1 MKLRT
6 KLLLAQLPLALALL
20 IIGALAVST
29 IGRLGE
35 NSQTILKDNYAS
47 VLAAQKMKEAIE
59 RMDSAALFKLAG
71 HWAEGA
77 GLAAKNRGLFE
88 NQLSIEEHNFTEPG
102 EPEAAG
108 RLRALWTNYQQ
119 QYDRLIVLSD
129 TTAANQ
135 FYFATLYP
143 TFQKV
148 KRGAEEILEI
158 NQDAMVRK
166 SNRVRQIAGRLSNF
180 MIVSSLA
187 AALIGVLLS
196 IMLTR
201 RLLRPL
207 AVLSQATHRLGE
219 GDLAARAQ
227 VDGHDEIAL
236 LAGEFNT
243 MAEHLEKYRR
253 SSLGELF
260 QAQQTTQAA
269 IDSLPDPVVIFDL
282 EGRLINV
289 NAASER
295 LLGLA
300 LSADSRDP
308 LSGMPR
314 ELVSALDRAKG
325 YVLSG
330 KGAFAPRSFDEA
342 VRLASSEGDRWFLLR
357 ANPLYGDEEG
367 IMGATV
373 LLQDVTRLRRFDE
386 LKTDLVSTVAH
397 ELRTPLTSLHMAIHL
412 CLDETVGGINEKQ
425 ADLLY
430 AAREDCQRLQTMVD
444 DLLDLSRIQSGRV
457 EMKRLPVSA
466 RSLIEDALN
475 LHRAAAVENGIRL
488 AIDPQ
493 TVTDETVNADPER
506 IGLVLTN
513 LITNAI
519 RHTARGGAIT
529 LRTVRQGARMR
540 FEVRD
545 TGEGIAPEYHTRV
558 FDKFFRV
565 PDSRTSGVGL
575 GLSICRE
582 VIEAHGGD
590 IGVESQ
596 PGQGSNVLVQPA
608 SQILISIMPERKR
621 AGLFAVGQRDA
632 LQHRLAHKNTV
643 AQNAIADLGTGAD
656 HATGT
661 DCRRPANDGERVDR
675 RVLADRDP
683 GVDDRRRRVGDG
695 NSFRH
700 QAAQHASAQEVGT
713 LG

>member
-20 IIGALAVST
+20 VIGWLAITTLS
-29 IGRLGE
+29 GLGGA
-35 NSQTILKDNYAS
+35 SQTILKDNYRS
-47 VLAAQKMKEAIE
+47 VLAAQRMKEASE

-71 HWAEGA
+71 HWATGAPLATAHRKIFENELRVEEGNITEA
-77 GLAAKNRGLFE
+77 GESDAAK
-88 NQLSIEEHNFTEPG
+88 
-102 EPEAAG
+102 
-108 RLRALWTNYQQ
+108 RLRTQWNAYLAH
-119 QYDRLIVLSD
+119 YDRFIAL
-129 TTAANQ
+129 ANPEQ
-135 FYFATLYP
+135 ARQLYFGTLYP
-143 TFQKV
+143 LFLDIKQS
-148 KRGAEEILEI
+148 ADQILGL

-166 SNRVRQIAGRLSNF
+166 SDRVRQIAGRMNTFMLLST
-180 MIVSSLA
+180 LA
-187 AALIGVLLS
+187 AALAGIFTS
-196 IMLTR
+196 IMITR

-207 AVLSQATHRLGE
+207 SVLSQATRRLGE
-219 GDLAARAQ
+219 GDLAVRAQ

-289 NAASER
+289 NAASEH
-295 LLGLA
+295 LLGLT
-300 LSADSRDP
+300 LSPDSRDP
-308 LSGMPR
+308 LGKMPR
-314 ELVSALDRAKG
+314 ELVAALDTAKG
-325 YVLSG
+325 HVLGG
-330 KGAFAPRSFDEA
+330 KGAFIPRSFEEA
-342 VRLASSEGDRWFLLR
+342 VRLPSSEGDRWFLLR
-357 ANPLYGDEEG
+357 AHPLYGDEEG

-412 CLDETVGGINEKQ
+412 CLDETAGELNEKQ

-457 EMKRLPVSA
+457 EMKRQPVSV
-466 RSLIEDALN
+466 RSLLEGTLN
-475 LHRAAAVENGIRL
+475 LHQAVAAESGINL

-493 TVTDETVNADPER
+493 SILDEQVNADPER

-519 RHTARGGAIT
+519 RHTIPGGAIT
-529 LRTVRQGARMR
+529 LRSRRQEGRMRR

-545 TGEGIAPEYHTRV
+545 TGEGIAPEYHARV

-582 VIEAHGGD
+582 VVEAHDGE
-590 IGVESQ
+590 IGVDSEF
-596 PGQGSNVLVQPA
+596 GRGSTFWFTLP
-608 SQILISIMPERKR
+608 RK
-621 AGLFAVGQRDA
+621 A
-632 LQHRLAHKNTV
+632 
-643 AQNAIADLGTGAD
+643 
-656 HATGT
+656 
-661 DCRRPANDGERVDR
+661 
-675 RVLADRDP
+675 
-683 GVDDRRRRVGDG
+683 
-695 NSFRH
+695 
-700 QAAQHASAQEVGT
+700 
-713 LG
+713 

>member
-20 IIGALAVST
+20 LIGWLAIST
-29 IGRLGE
+29 LSNLGGA
-35 NSQTILKDNYAS
+35 SQTILKDNYRS
-47 VLAAQKMKEAIE
+47 VLAMQRMKEASE

-71 HWAEGA
+71 HWATGA
-77 GLAAKNRGLFE
+77 PLAAGHRKIFE
-88 NQLSIEEHNFTEPG
+88 TELRVEEGNITEPG
-102 EPEAAG
+102 EIDLAK
-108 RLRALWTNYQQ
+108 RLRKQWDAYQSH
-119 QYDRLIVLSD
+119 YDRFIALADPEPARQL
-129 TTAANQ
+129 
-135 FYFATLYP
+135 YFSTLYP
-143 TFQKV
+143 LFLDIKQSADQV
-148 KRGAEEILEI
+148 LDL

-166 SNRVRQIAGRLSNF
+166 SDRVRQIAARMNTFMLLST
-180 MIVSSLA
+180 LA
-187 AALIGVLLS
+187 AALAGIFVS

-207 AVLSQATHRLGE
+207 SVLSQATRRLGE
-219 GDLAARAQ
+219 GDLAVRAQ

-269 IDSLPDPVVIFDL
+269 IDSLPDPVAIFDL

-300 LSADSRDP
+300 LALDSRDP
-308 LSGMPR
+308 LSRLPR
-314 ELVSALDRAKG
+314 ELVSALEKAKAH
-325 YVLSG
+325 VLGG
-330 KGAFAPRSFDEA
+330 KGALIPRSFDEA
-342 VRLASSEGDRWFLLR
+342 VCLPSSEGDRWFLLR

-412 CLDETVGGINEKQ
+412 CLDETVGELNAKQ
-425 ADLLY
+425 GDLLY

-457 EMKRLPVSA
+457 EMKRQRVSC
-466 RSLIEDALN
+466 RSMLES
-475 LHRAAAVENGIRL
+475 AVNAHQATADENGITL
-488 AIDPQ
+488 TIDPLDS
-493 TVTDETVNADPER
+493 TDETINADPER
-506 IGLVLTN
+506 IELVLTN
-513 LITNAI
+513 LISNAI
-519 RHTARGGAIT
+519 RHTSRGGQIT
-529 LRTVRQGARMR
+529 LHAAAQGEWMR

-545 TGEGIAPEYHTRV
+545 TGEGIAPEYHARV

-565 PDSRTSGVGL
+565 PDSRTAGVGL

-582 VIEAHGGD
+582 VVEAHDGE
-590 IGVESQ
+590 IGVDSQ
-596 PGQGSNVLVQPA
+596 PAQGST
-608 SQILISIMPERKR
+608 
-621 AGLFAVGQRDA
+621 FW
-632 LQHRLAHKNTV
+632 
-643 AQNAIADLGTGAD
+643 
-656 HATGT
+656 
-661 DCRRPANDGERVDR
+661 
-675 RVLADRDP
+675 
-683 GVDDRRRRVGDG
+683 
-695 NSFRH
+695 F
-700 QAAQHASAQEVGT
+700 T
-713 LG
+713 LPRN